1 MSQTLAEGRQIIFP
15 GKNARTQ
22 RKLRIGPP
30 DNVFKKRAHAGH
42 HFEIADNGLPDAFA
56 DGVGFRNKSFHDL
69 EELRFEI
76 GVIDG
81 KKEMLMPALAHEI
94 ADAFVHG
101 HARGRSEEHTSELQ
115 SQSNLVC
122 RLL

>member
-42 HFEIADNGLPDAFA
+42 HIEIAHNSLPDAFA
-56 DGVGFRNKSFHDL
+56 DGVGFRNKSSHDM
-69 EELRFEI
+69 EELRFET
-76 GVIDG
+76 GYMAG
-81 KKEMLMPALAHEI
+81 MKEMMTPAPAH
-94 ADAFVHG
+94 ATSNAFAHG
-101 HARGRSEEHTSELQ
+101 D
-115 SQSNLVC
+115 
-122 RLL
+122 